1 MIRVRVVVDGRV
13 QGVWYRQSCHQQADA
28 NRVAGWVRN
37 NRDGTVEAVLE
48 GEAVAVARVLEWMRH
63 GPPQA
68 LVTNV
73 HTTEETPQGEHGFAV
88 R

>member
-1 MIRVRVVVDGRV
+1 MIRFRVVVEGRV
-13 QGVWYRQSCHQQADA
+13 QGVWYRQSCQRLADA

-48 GEAVAVARVLEWMRH
+48 GDAVAVARVLEWMRR
-63 GPPQA
+63 GPTQA
-68 LVTNV
+68 LVTDV
-73 HTTEETPQGEHGFAV
+73 RTTEETPRDERGFVV